1 MSHKKMILI
10 FITICMIITFTG
22 CLNSS
27 PGNVKEPQ
35 KSENIHTFVD
45 VMIGDTNL
53 EEWHENNVITS
64 VKWQKFRLSDEH
76 SKAYPS
82 LSAAFDKY
90 NEESLTDAKA
100 LMYEFSPLAAEME
113 GEEYNP
119 VYCGA
124 AAEVYLQRADNHIVT
139 RL

>member
-1 MSHKKMILI
+1 MLHKKMIFI

-27 PGNVKEPQ
+27 PGNVMEPPKSENP

-45 VMIGDTNL
+45 VMVGDTNL

-64 VKWQKFRLSDEH
+64 VKWQKLKLSDEH

-100 LMYEFSPLAAEME
+100 LMYEFTPLAAEME

-124 AAEVYLQRADNHIVT
+124 DAKVYR
-139 RL
+139 